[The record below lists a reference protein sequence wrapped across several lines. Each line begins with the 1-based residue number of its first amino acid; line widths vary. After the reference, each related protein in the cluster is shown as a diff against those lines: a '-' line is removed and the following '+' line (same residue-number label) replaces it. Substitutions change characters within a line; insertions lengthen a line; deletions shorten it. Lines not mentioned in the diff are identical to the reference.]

1 MSKEKKSINFAPR
14 TLGAGLLHKKDL
26 LLAAILI
33 AFGSFIYYHAG
44 KFPPAP
50 ASLGD
55 TINADVFPKMLVV
68 LLIFLTVVVPFEF
81 KFAPKKID
89 KIDKDRG
96 DETPRIT
103 WITIFVLLAIA
114 SSAEFLGSVL
124 TMFVCCF
131 SIPILW
137 GEKRYL
143 AVAIYAVLFP
153 AFVFLLFNKVLGL
166 YFNPGLLEVFIK

>member
-1 MSKEKKSINFAPR
+1 MSSEKKSYDFAPR

-26 LLAAILI
+26 ILAIILI

-50 ASLGD
+50 SILGD

-68 LLIFLTVVVPFEF
+68 LLFFLTVIIPFEF
-81 KFAPKKID
+81 KIQPEKIN

-96 DETPRIT
+96 DETPMIT
-103 WITIFVLLAIA
+103 WVTIIVLLAIVFL
-114 SSAEFLGSVL
+114 AEFLGSVL
-124 TMFVCCF
+124 TMFVICF

-143 AVAIYAVLFP
+143 AVAIYAILFP

-166 YFNPGLLEVFIK
+166 YFNPGLLEIFTK